1 VVESKNPLMR
11 WLRHHIPT
19 RERIEQIRWLRPV
32 AHIVLD
38 PPLWRFTRRSVPRGV
53 ALGMSTGIL
62 VPPLHFPASAV
73 LAFPLRA
80 NIPSAAA
87 TAVLVN
93 PVTAG
98 VYWYLGYKLGHWLL
112 GSNRHVAAEA
122 SAAGVP
128 HSWLH
133 WLFNIVGPATLTG
146 ILIVTVACAAL
157 GYLLAAL
164 GWRWWIVR
172 KWRARAARRTSVLA
186 A

>member
-1 VVESKNPLMR
+1 MR

-19 RERIEQIRWLRPV
+19 RERIERVRWLRPV

-53 ALGMSTGIL
+53 ALGMFTGIL

-98 VYWYLGYKLGHWLL
+98 AYWYLGYKLGHWLL

-128 HSWLH
+128 RDWLH
-133 WLFNIVGPATLTG
+133 WLFNIVGPATLIG
-146 ILIVTVACAAL
+146 ILIVTIACAAL
-157 GYLLAAL
+157 GYLLAGL

-172 KWRARAARRTSVLA
+172 KWRARAARRTSALVA
-186 A
+186 